1 MEETRDDAGPAVRG
15 PSSATVR
22 PLDFIEKLGSASLS
36 SLTASQILWSTG
48 MLSEPIPN
56 GFYSVTPNKRLKEIF
71 DSIPTLEELY
81 ALGGEG
87 YRADIILVDAEKDK
101 KLSMLKQLIVALVKG
116 LNSNPAAMVK
126 KISEMVSDFHKRQ
139 TADSPAKTALE
150 ETFHMFENRSAQM
163 LGQIKYGS
171 CRSRAILFK
180 VLADTVGL
188 ESKLMVGLPN
198 DGAVESADSYKH
210 MSVIVVLNSVE
221 LVVDL
226 VRFPGQLIPRSA
238 KAILMTHIS
247 VAPEIDSTENDSC
260 DSPLEPNSPLYGF
273 SERADPDSAEKDE
286 NLQFHRKLDGS
297 SNVSGASL
305 RNVML
310 RSFTA
315 IDGKLSLSH
324 TEPNVTTNFR
334 RRSRRKVIA
343 EQRTASSSSPE
354 HPSLRARA
362 MSVLSGNRNSP
373 VDFADGISTSRSEGA
388 PISEARRMRRSV
400 SMTQVIG
407 DDIVSAVKAMNA
419 SLKQNCLFQE
429 RREDSSIDHSS
440 PHRNESPNLQK
451 NLGLESTSSWKSF
464 DKDVNKL

>member
-1 MEETRDDAGPAVRG
+1 MEETCDDAGPAERG
-15 PSSATVR
+15 PSSATLR
-22 PLDFIEKLGSASLS
+22 PLDFTEKFGSASLS

-56 GFYSVTPNKRLKEIF
+56 GFYCVTPNKRLKELF
-71 DSIPTLEELY
+71 DIIPTLEELH

-139 TADSPAKTALE
+139 TAESTGKAALE

-163 LGQIKYGS
+163 LGQIKHGS

-180 VLADTVGL
+180 VLADTVGF
-188 ESKLMVGLPN
+188 ESRLMVGLPN
-198 DGAVESADSYKH
+198 DGAVEFADSYKH

-247 VAPEIDSTENDSC
+247 VTAEIESAENDSC

-273 SERADPDSAEKDE
+273 SERADPDSAEKDD
-286 NLQFHRKLDGS
+286 LQFHRKLDGS

-305 RNVML
+305 RNMML
-310 RSFTA
+310 RSSTS

-343 EQRTASSSSPE
+343 EQRTASSSPE
-354 HPSLRARA
+354 HPSFRTHARS
-362 MSVLSGNRNSP
+362 MLSGNRNSP
-373 VDFADGISTSRSEGA
+373 INFADGIATSRSEGA
-388 PISEARRMRRSV
+388 PKSEARRIRRSV

-407 DDIVSAVKAMNA
+407 DDIVRLIFFLLSAVA
-419 SLKQNCLFQE
+419 
-429 RREDSSIDHSS
+429 
-440 PHRNESPNLQK
+440 
-451 NLGLESTSSWKSF
+451 
-464 DKDVNKL
+464 